1 MESSLKVSSI
11 GRVFLGVAFLMTFL
25 FSQSGCLLLVGAG
38 AGAGSA
44 AYYMGKLEDEVNAP
58 AEDLHEAAI
67 SALKKLEMPLIKDQG
82 DKLSGKIESRTAD
95 DRSVWIYVDS
105 LTATRSKI
113 TIRVGLIGD
122 EIRSNQILNAIRE
135 SL

>member
-1 MESSLKVSSI
+1 MANWQMKNRSSHVIFL
-11 GRVFLGVAFLMTFL
+11 VFLVVFCQAI
-25 FSQSGCLLLVGAG
+25 SGCLLLVGAG